1 MTDVREDVTVPP
13 HRASVVFLVDVDDT
27 LLDNDRFRDD
37 VEAHLAADYGEPAR
51 DAYWTIQERR
61 FAELGYR
68 DYLGAVQ
75 EWWLAEGMDPG
86 LLGVARYLLDYPY
99 AERLYAGALEALAR
113 FKATGTTVVLTDG
126 DAVFQP
132 RKIERAGIRDV
143 VDPDVLVYVHKE
155 EELDDVE
162 RRYPAERYVLVDDK
176 LRILTAA
183 KRHWGERVTTVL
195 PRQGQFAN
203 DPAIAAANPAADVT
217 VERIVDLLDL
227 DPRELGRG

>member
-1 MTDVREDVTVPP
+1 MPSRRDT
-13 HRASVVFLVDVDDT
+13 VVFLVDVDDT

-37 VEAHLAADYGEPAR
+37 VEAHVATTYGESAR

-61 FAELGYR
+61 FADLGYR

-86 LLGVARYLLDYPY
+86 LLGAAGYLLEYPF
-99 AERLYAGALEALAR
+99 AVRLYAGALEALAHLR
-113 FKATGTTVVLTDG
+113 AAGPTVVVTDG

-143 VDPDVLVYVHKE
+143 VDPDVLVYLHKE

-176 LRILTAA
+176 LRILAAA

-203 DPAIAAANPAADVT
+203 DPEIVAAHPAADVT
-217 VERIVDLLDL
+217 VERIADLLDL
-227 DPRELGRG
+227 DLSELGRG